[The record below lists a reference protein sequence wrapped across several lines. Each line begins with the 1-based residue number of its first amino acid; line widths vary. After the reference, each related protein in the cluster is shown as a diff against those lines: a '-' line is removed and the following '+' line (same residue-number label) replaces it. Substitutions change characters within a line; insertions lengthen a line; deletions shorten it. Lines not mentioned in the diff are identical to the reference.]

1 MPFTNINPEFFGYKI
16 GQNIVPFIN
25 KCIEE
30 SGECAISE
38 GTHTFGLSDN
48 SGDVWKSNMIAW
60 GWGRKNGVKLSGA
73 GLNKT
78 TLRLA
83 DNLQCI
89 KYYPKQFQYV
99 YMLQT
104 HYNVSCD
111 NNIIQGI
118 TFDGNYDNN
127 KDGESTINCLRIRG
141 ENNTVQDCGFINFGV
156 GDRSIYEC
164 FQVSLLTVNPKTGGN
179 KVLNNIFT
187 RPGKKDKD
195 AGGFVPENTFVAVC
209 GDNVVV
215 SGNLFLN
222 CESNAMNQRS
232 PLHGITIG
240 GPNPSNNIL
249 ISDNNF
255 QKYQGSC
262 FYIDSWSCSNVNI
275 INNKASDVWLFAYLS
290 SQIWPNEQQISFNS
304 NYLIENNKVKLAKE
318 TAYYQWNDESSY
330 DPVFLGINN
339 DDRVDRAKC
348 PGFKNISIKNNEIRS
363 DKQSLFKLFY
373 GKSTDQILFYK
384 NFVFGSELEMELTNA
399 RAKLISAQEA
409 LDKLEQM
416 IVW

>member
-1 MPFTNINPEFFGYKI
+1 MFTNKNPEFFGYKI

-30 SGECAISE
+30 SGECTISE

-60 GWGRKNGVKLSGA
+60 GWGRKSGVKLSGA
-73 GLNKT
+73 GFDKT

-89 KYYPKQFQYV
+89 KYYQKSFSYV

-104 HYNVSCD
+104 HYNESC
-111 NNIIQGI
+111 NNNVIEGI

-127 KDGESTINCLRIRG
+127 KDSESTINCLRIRG
-141 ENNTVQDCGFINFGV
+141 ENNTVQNCRFINFGV

-164 FQVSLLTVNPKTGGN
+164 FQVSLLSIHPKTGGN
-179 KVLNNIFT
+179 KVLDNVFT

-195 AGGFVPENTFVAVC
+195 AGGFVPENTFIAVC

-215 SGNLFLN
+215 SGNQFLN
-222 CESNAMNQRS
+222 CESNAANQRS

-240 GPNPSNNIL
+240 GPNPSDNLL
-249 ISDNNF
+249 ISNNKF

-262 FYIDSWSCSNVNI
+262 FYIDSWSCSNVTIKDNE
-275 INNKASDVWLFAYLS
+275 ASDVWLFAYLS
-290 SQIWPNEQQISFNS
+290 SQTWKNEQQISLSS
-304 NYLIENNKVKLAKE
+304 NYLIENNKVKLANEK
-318 TAYYQWNDESSY
+318 AYYQWNNESSY
-330 DPVFLGINN
+330 EPVFFGINN
-339 DDRVDRAKC
+339 DERVDRTKYI
-348 PGFKNISIKNNEIRS
+348 GFNNISIKNNAIKS
-363 DKQSLFKLFY
+363 DKENIFKLFY
-373 GKSTDQILFYK
+373 GQSTDQVLFYK
-384 NFVFGSELEMELTNA
+384 NFIFSSEFEMELADA
-399 RAKLISAQEA
+399 RAKLVSAQEA
-409 LDKLEQM
+409 FGKLEQRL
-416 IVW
+416 VW